1 MTENSPILAKKFTC
15 NYCDYNCSKESDYN
29 KHILTRKHQRNDTSI
44 PETHN
49 PEYKCT
55 CGKTYKFRQGLS
67 VHKKK
72 CTQILNEQPII
83 SENKLD
89 NKHLIELLIKEN
101 TEFKNTVLELVKNIS
116 DVQKQ
121 MIDIY
126 NNSKC
131 L

>member
-1 MTENSPILAKKFTC
+1 MTENSLILAKRFTC
-15 NYCDYNCSKESDYN
+15 NYCDYNCIKESDYN
-29 KHILTRKHQRNDTSI
+29 KHLLTRKHQRNSTSI
-44 PETHN
+44 HETHKT
-49 PEYKCT
+49 EYKCT

-67 VHKKK
+67 LHKKN
-72 CTQILNEQPII
+72 CTQILNEHPII

-89 NKHLIELLIKEN
+89 NNLIELLIKEN